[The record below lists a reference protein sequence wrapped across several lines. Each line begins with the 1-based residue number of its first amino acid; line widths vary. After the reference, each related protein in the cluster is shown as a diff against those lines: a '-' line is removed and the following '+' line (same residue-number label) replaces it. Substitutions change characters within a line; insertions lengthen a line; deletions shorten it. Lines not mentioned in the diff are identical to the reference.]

1 MVEYGKKLSR
11 QVARYL
17 GSAAIA
23 ADLTAL
29 LADQTQTAHLPEA
42 VRALLGKLPAFLAIV
57 DASYAKYEENVS
69 LAERSLAL
77 SSDELMIANRAVRTM
92 VNCLGQGFL
101 MFGPSGVCDPV
112 YSQAC
117 LTLLETVPAG
127 KPITEVLRLDSG
139 RAERFTS
146 LFKLVFTPGH
156 VMSLTEIMRFAPRR
170 LEHSSGRHLAID
182 YRAERGDD
190 GTVTQIV
197 VIITDITEQIAAE
210 TQATAHREKIESIER
225 ILQDRQAFA
234 SYVRHLQSALADM
247 DDGTALMLDNET
259 LLRELHTLK
268 GGAGA
273 FRLAAF
279 EEQLHACETAMAQAA
294 ENRQAI
300 IADFRPKLEALLLEL
315 AARLQQLVGIDIN
328 NMEQQTTIDRT
339 TIYGFAN
346 VLAARGLPD
355 LRRKYIEQVCM
366 ESLQQRF
373 RYFDLVIGDMA
384 ERLNK
389 RLHPVK
395 FVTPDVKIMPGPYQ
409 SLLAA
414 LVHIVRNIV
423 DHGIEPPSVRA
434 AQGKDLAGT
443 ITVVTSLIAPPL
455 SDRWLHIRISDDG
468 AGFDMKKLRQ
478 KLSAAD
484 PAAEWLTRPES
495 DVLHEIF
502 ARGTSSR
509 DVVSHYSGR
518 GIGLAALYQEVIRL
532 GGKAHIETTTGAGTS
547 FDITVPY
554 IIDP

>member
-1 MVEYGKKLSR
+1 MVDRGKKLAR

-17 GSAAIA
+17 GSETIEV
-23 ADLTAL
+23 DLAQL
-29 LADQTQTAHLPEA
+29 LADKNQMAQLPEA
-42 VRALLGKLPAFLAIV
+42 VRALLGKLPAFLAVV
-57 DASYAKYEENVS
+57 DASYEKYEENVGI
-69 LAERSLAL
+69 AERNLAL
-77 SSDELMIANRAVRTM
+77 SSDELMKANRAVRTM
-92 VNCLGQGFL
+92 VNSLGQGFL
-101 MFGPSGVCDPV
+101 MFGRSGLCDPV

-117 LTLLETVPAG
+117 LTLLETAPAG
-127 KPITEVLRLDSG
+127 KPIAEVLRLDTG
-139 RAERFTS
+139 KAERFES
-146 LFKLVFTPGH
+146 LYKLVFTPGH
-156 VMSLTEIMRFAPRR
+156 AMSLTEIMRFAPRR

-182 YRAERGDD
+182 YRAERGDG

-210 TQATAHREKIESIER
+210 AQATAHREKIESIER

-234 SYVRHLQSALADM
+234 GYVRHLQATLTAFE
-247 DDGTALMLDNET
+247 DGTALALDNET

-279 EEQLHACETAMAQAA
+279 EQQLHECETAMALSDD
-294 ENRQAI
+294 NRQTVI
-300 IADFRPKLEALLLEL
+300 ETYRPLLETLLLEL

-395 FVTPDVKIMPGPYQ
+395 FATSDVKFMPGPYQ
-409 SLLAA
+409 NLLAA

-455 SDRWLHIRISDDG
+455 SDRWLHLRISDDG

-484 PAAEWLTRPES
+484 PAAEWLTRPEG

-532 GGKAHIETTTGAGTS
+532 GGKAHIETTLGAGTS

>member
-1 MVEYGKKLSR
+1 MTERGKKLSR
-11 QVARYL
+11 QIARYL
-17 GSAAIA
+17 GSETAEADIA
-23 ADLTAL
+23 AL
-29 LADQTQTAHLPEA
+29 LADAPRAAQLPEA
-42 VRALLGKLPAFLAIV
+42 VRSLLGQLPAFLAVV
-57 DASYAKYEENVS
+57 DASYAKYEENVGI
-69 LAERSLAL
+69 AERNLAL
-77 SSDELMIANRAVRTM
+77 SSDELMKADRAVRTM

-101 MFGPSGVCDPV
+101 MFDRSGLCAPV

-117 LTLLETVPAG
+117 LTLLETAPAG
-127 KPITEVLRLDSG
+127 KPITEVLRLDAN
-139 RAERFTS
+139 RAERFAS
-146 LFKLVFTPGH
+146 LYKLVFTPGH
-156 VMSLTEIMRFAPRR
+156 AMSLTEIMRFAPRR

-182 YRAERGDD
+182 YRAERNDD
-190 GTVTQIV
+190 GSVTQIV
-197 VIITDITEQIAAE
+197 VVITDITEQIAAE
-210 TQATAHREKIESIER
+210 ALATAHREKIESIER

-234 SYVRHLQSALADM
+234 SYVRHLQATLSNFA
-247 DDGTALMLDNET
+247 DGTALALDNES

-294 ENRQAI
+294 NKRQAVI
-300 IADFRPKLEALLLEL
+300 DTYRPRLETLLLEL

-328 NMEQQTTIDRT
+328 NMEQQTTIDRA
-339 TIYGFAN
+339 TIYAFAN

-355 LRRKYIEQVCM
+355 LRRRYIEQVCM

-389 RLHPVK
+389 QLHPVK
-395 FVTPDVKIMPGPYQ
+395 FASADVKIMPGPYQ
-409 SLLAA
+409 NLLAA

-434 AQGKDLAGT
+434 AQGKDAAGT
-443 ITVVTSLIAPPL
+443 ITVTTTLIAPPL
-455 SDRWLHIRISDDG
+455 SDRWLHLRISDDG

-478 KLSAAD
+478 KLSIAA
-484 PAAEWLTRPES
+484 PEAGWLTRPDNE
-495 DVLHEIF
+495 VLHEIF
-502 ARGTSSR
+502 AHGTSSR
-509 DVVSHYSGR
+509 DMVSHYSGR

-532 GGKAHIETTTGAGTS
+532 GGKAHIETTPEVGTS